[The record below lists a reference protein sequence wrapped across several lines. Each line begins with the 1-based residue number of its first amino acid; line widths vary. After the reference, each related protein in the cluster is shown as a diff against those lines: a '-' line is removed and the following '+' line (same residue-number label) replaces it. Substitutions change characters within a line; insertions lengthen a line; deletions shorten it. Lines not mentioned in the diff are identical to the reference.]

1 MKCNRCEK
9 KLGRTEPFVVFYARS
24 TMGQK
29 QTFVLCPV
37 CSTGFVDFMKA
48 GKNDKSQSNN
58 DEVQS
63 AKVVETAYINN
74 TTEPK
79 TAQEIVEASSVCP
92 IR

>member
-1 MKCNRCEK
+1 MKCNRCK
-9 KLGRTEPFVVFYARS
+9 KEIGRVEPFVVFYARA
-24 TMGQK
+24 TTGHK
-29 QTFVLCPV
+29 QTFVLCPA
-37 CSTGFVDFMKA
+37 CSTGFVGFMKA

-58 DEVQS
+58 DEVQF
-63 AKVVETAYINN
+63 AKVVETAHINN